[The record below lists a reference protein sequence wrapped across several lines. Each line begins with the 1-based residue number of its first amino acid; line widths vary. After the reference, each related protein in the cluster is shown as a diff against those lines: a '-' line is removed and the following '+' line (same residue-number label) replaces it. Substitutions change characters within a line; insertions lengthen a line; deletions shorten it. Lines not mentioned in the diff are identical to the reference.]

1 MDFLYTTHIV
11 FILVLV
17 VTTHFLGVRRP
28 NKVFLSRKIL
38 HIGAISAVSH
48 ATLITPQAQLPL
60 FKILILSAAVL
71 LTMAVFKG
79 FFEIDG
85 RKSWGI
91 AYFPWVLLLMLL
103 FQPGKSETIA
113 ISFLVLAVSDGLS
126 ALAGRYIKLPG
137 KWEIRNAA
145 INGKTWLGFI
155 TFVLSA
161 WFSLIV
167 IFGSQLL
174 EKNDGSSLN
183 TALLSLFIIA
193 LTAAMVELIS
203 KKGTD
208 NLWLPLWVFLLL
220 VWISRL
226 GFLMSLFANYIPIV
240 AIIAFVVWRKKWLS
254 IDGLFTAILL
264 ALVVVMANVNM
275 VPLLIFFLL
284 GSLASKINKNINSD
298 SKHGKPRDMWQVL
311 ANGGWVGF
319 LALIKGVLIERGYLG
334 GEDLDYMVL
343 IVMSAALGDTLS
355 SEIGMRWGKNPIQIT
370 TGKRVPVGLSG
381 GISLAGTLGALL
393 GGLVMSIYALTMFE
407 VRLAMFLD
415 LLIAALGGSIIDSL
429 LGDCIQE
436 KFEHN
441 GQLRDVGLPN
451 NRISGI
457 VGINNDAINFISLGI
472 IMIFFICWKF

>member
-17 VTTHFLGVRRP
+17 VTTHFLGVKRP

-91 AYFPWVLLLMLL
+91 AYFPWVLLLMLF
-103 FQPGKSETIA
+103 FQPVKSETIA
-113 ISFLVLAVSDGLS
+113 ISFLVLAISDGLS

-137 KWEIRNAA
+137 KWEIRNLA
-145 INGKTWLGFI
+145 INGKTWIGFI
-155 TFVLSA
+155 IFVLSA

-319 LALIKGVLIERGYLG
+319 LALIKGVLIDRGYLG
-334 GEDLDYMVL
+334 VEDLDYMVL

-441 GQLRDVGLPN
+441 GELRDVGLPN